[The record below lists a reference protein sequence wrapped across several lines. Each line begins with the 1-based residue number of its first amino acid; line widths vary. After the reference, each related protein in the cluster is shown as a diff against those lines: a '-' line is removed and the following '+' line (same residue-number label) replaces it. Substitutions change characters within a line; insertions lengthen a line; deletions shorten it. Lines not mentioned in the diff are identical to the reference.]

1 MLTLRL
7 KIKENALDRVMHS
20 LNAFTSDELMVIHE
34 DQNYLDNQK
43 KYLKKELEEIN
54 NGNEEFISHEE
65 LERSLNEVITKY
77 EDRL

>member
-1 MLTLRL
+1 MLTIRL

-34 DQNYLDNQK
+34 DQSYLDNQK
-43 KYLKKELEEIN
+43 YLQKELEEIN
-54 NGNEEFISHEE
+54 NGNEEFVSHEE
-65 LERSLNEVITKY
+65 LESSLNEVITKY

>member
-1 MLTLRL
+1 MLTIRL

-20 LNAFTSDELMVIHE
+20 LKAFTSDELMVIHE
-34 DQNYLDNQK
+34 DQNYLDNQ

-65 LERSLNEVITKY
+65 LESSLNEVITKY